1 MILDLCQSGL
11 FDQNCYRIGSSK
23 FSRLCGLYSIEVIS
37 QKVNWHSIGIRLDDN
52 WHQIGCQLVLEWDSI
67 SLRTGVNWYPIGSQ
81 LV

>member
-52 WHQIGCQLVLEWDSI
+52 WHQIGCQLLSDLQS
-67 SLRTGVNWYPIGSQ
+67 IGSQ
-81 LV
+81 FALHWM

>member
-37 QKVNWHSIGIRLDDN
+37 QKVNWHSIGNRLDDN
-52 WHQIGCQLVLEWDSI
+52 WHQIVCQLVSDWQS
-67 SLRTGVNWYPIGSQ
+67 IGSQ
-81 LV
+81 FALH